1 MAPTVTHDVHSAR
14 ERHSHKTLKFRDI
27 YTRQAS
33 AHRDMRASVRS
44 NHPLRMPLS
53 DRPALPCAHA
63 CAAGPIH
70 WPLSLVS
77 SALRP
82 RLRSWARL
90 LESLTHPYVL
100 KPNGLPSP
108 GFGVGALRTPSFAL
122 RDSRFRTR
130 SCLRARYTRSVG
142 IAPVLIGCS
151 APQRVQRHA
160 TGAAPRNGCSGPC
173 AVTSAVARS
182 ARRAPR
188 GPASPRPG
196 TRPAEHARST
206 GTLAAP
212 APRATG
218 SPPRGG
224 AARDDKSRRD
234 QTVPATHRRGG
245 GI

>member
-1 MAPTVTHDVHSAR
+1 MNHRTTFPVKRIQQIWPQSHFSSPGHPPHMAPTVTHDVHSAR

-33 AHRDMRASVRS
+33 THRDMRASVRS

-63 CAAGPIH
+63 CAAGPSH

-100 KPNGLPSP
+100 KPDGLPSP
-108 GFGVGALRTPSFAL
+108 GSRVGALRPPSFAL
-122 RDSRFRTR
+122 RDSRFRSR

-151 APQRVQRHA
+151 ATQRVQSPE
-160 TGAAPRNGCSGPC
+160 TGAEPRKGCSAPRD
-173 AVTSAVARS
+173 VTA
-182 ARRAPR
+182 
-188 GPASPRPG
+188 
-196 TRPAEHARST
+196 
-206 GTLAAP
+206 
-212 APRATG
+212 
-218 SPPRGG
+218 
-224 AARDDKSRRD
+224 
-234 QTVPATHRRGG
+234 
-245 GI
+245 